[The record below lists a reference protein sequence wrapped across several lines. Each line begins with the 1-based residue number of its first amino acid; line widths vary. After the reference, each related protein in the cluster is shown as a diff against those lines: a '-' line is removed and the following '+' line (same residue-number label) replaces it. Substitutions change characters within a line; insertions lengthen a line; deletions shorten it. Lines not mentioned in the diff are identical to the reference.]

1 MDEQFA
7 LVETDDRDPQNYNAY
22 LKVRIISLV
31 PGGLLNSAEVVK
43 WLKILWIRF
52 NPENTRT
59 ANVAFRFDLNIQSK
73 RLCGIVAM
81 HVTS

>member
-31 PGGLLNSAEVVK
+31 PGGLLKMVK

-59 ANVAFRFDLNIQSK
+59 ANVAFRFDL
-73 RLCGIVAM
+73 
-81 HVTS
+81 